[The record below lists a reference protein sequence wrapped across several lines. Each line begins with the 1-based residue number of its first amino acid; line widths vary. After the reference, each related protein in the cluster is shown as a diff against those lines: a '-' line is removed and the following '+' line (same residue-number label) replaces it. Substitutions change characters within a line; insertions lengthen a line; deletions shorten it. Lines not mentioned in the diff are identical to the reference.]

1 MRNLKRALS
10 LALASVML
18 LGMMVVGTSAASY
31 KDVDSKDNL
40 EAIEVLK
47 MVGIMTG
54 DDKGNFNPDKM
65 VTRNEMAVVM
75 CNLLGLKA
83 GGSHPFTDVPAW
95 AAPFVAAC
103 YNNGII
109 AGVSADKF
117 NGDANVTAVQ
127 AGLMLM
133 KALGYFGYAGE
144 FGDSWKLAV
153 VKQADKINL
162 YDGINAYTDK
172 DMTRN
177 EVAKMVLNALEST
190 IQVVTEEGGVQVNGN
205 GVSVNVKA
213 TYKYEDAKNSSG
225 KGYNGINDGVMQLCE
240 KLFGNDLKKGTADNY
255 VDDFGRPATQWTYKE
270 NDITSAKEPEMTY
283 VKDFDKDELKDL
295 KDDKYDF
302 TGAKVYVN
310 GVEDKALDAE
320 EIAKRDYVGT
330 TIELYTADNN
340 SKKVTHI
347 VLVQGYLA
355 QVTNVDEDSIDL
367 DIYNP
372 WTKKDSLG
380 CAVASNLYKDDT
392 KKSDDNFDKLAAGK
406 YAEDD
411 YLIVY
416 TKGADVDDK
425 ILAVSDVK
433 TVSGKVSTFKNKDG
447 DKYNGYNGYITLDGT
462 KYTLASGYNEVE
474 IKAGDEYNFFL
485 DENGY
490 VIGAE
495 TKKESEANIDEVYYV
510 DNVWVKTS
518 TVAGNPNVMTYFA
531 QLVAMDGTI
540 SVVELEDLDKNVD
553 SNKTTTY
560 ENNYDGKLV
569 TISDKKWTDGNN
581 DTHKANDKKV
591 DLKLWT
597 PNAEKT
603 WDLYTASGFAKNLEK
618 DATRIGATVTAPTSG
633 SKTFRLNSA
642 TKYIFVE
649 NTKDKLDSKVYTGG
663 VAFDKAKV
671 IGAYVITG
679 DDSLVAKYVII
690 KTHNAD
696 QSQTYSKDAIF
707 IKSNSTEMG
716 DGYRAQTVYYADG
729 TKKTISVDDSE
740 YGTLHGFY
748 TYDTND
754 DGYYVLDDANT
765 MTIEKN
771 FVWDDEEGA
780 IVDATI
786 GKDALFQ
793 GLLTVTAKSTK
804 SGESTTTYS
813 VEDIDVSAAAFVD
826 AHSTD
831 GNGQYD
837 KSVSTLSRLATLVND
852 GKVGAVTLSL
862 NVSKDGAVI
871 IVVTSIAAK

>member
-40 EAIEVLK
+40 ESIEVLK

-75 CNLLGLKA
+75 CNLLGLKT
-83 GGSHPFTDVPAW
+83 GGTHPFTDVPAW
-95 AAPFVAAC
+95 AAPYVAAC

-109 AGVSADKF
+109 AGVSATQF

-144 FGDSWKLAV
+144 FGDSWKLSV

-162 YDGINAYTDK
+162 YDGINAYTDQ

-270 NDITSAKEPEMTY
+270 DDITSAKEPEMTY

-310 GVEDKALDAE
+310 GVEDKALDADKV
-320 EIAKRDYVGT
+320 AARDYVGT

-372 WTKKDSLG
+372 WTKNSLG
-380 CAVASNLYKDDT
+380 CTVASNLYKDDT

-447 DKYNGYNGYITLDGT
+447 DTYNGYNGYITLDGT

-510 DNVWVKTS
+510 DNVWSKKS
-518 TVAGNPNVMTYFA
+518 TVAGNKNVMTYFA

-560 ENNYDGKLV
+560 ETNYDGKLV

-597 PNAEKT
+597 PNTEKT
-603 WDLYTASGFAKNLEK
+603 WDLYTASAFAKNLEK

-649 NTKDKLDSKVYTGG
+649 NTQDKLDSKVYTGG

-671 IGAYVITG
+671 TSAYVITG

-690 KTHNAD
+690 KTNNAD

-804 SGESTTTYS
+804 SGESSTTYS

-852 GKVGAVTLSL
+852 EKVGAVTLSL

>member
-75 CNLLGLKA
+75 CNLLGLKT
-83 GGSHPFTDVPAW
+83 GGTHPFTDVPAW

-109 AGVSADKF
+109 AGVSATQF

-270 NDITSAKEPEMTY
+270 DDITSAKEPEMTY

-310 GVEDKALDAE
+310 GVEDKALDADKV
-320 EIAKRDYVGT
+320 AARDYVGT

-372 WTKKDSLG
+372 WTKNSLG
-380 CAVASNLYKDDT
+380 CTVASNLYKDDT

-447 DKYNGYNGYITLDGT
+447 DTYNGYNGYITLDGT

-510 DNVWVKTS
+510 DNVWSKKS
-518 TVAGNPNVMTYFA
+518 TVAGNKNVMTYFA

-560 ENNYDGKLV
+560 ETNYDGKLV

-603 WDLYTASGFAKNLEK
+603 WDLYTASAFAKNLEK

-649 NTKDKLDSKVYTGG
+649 NTQDKLDSKVYTGG

-671 IGAYVITG
+671 TSAYVITG

-690 KTHNAD
+690 KTNNAD

-804 SGESTTTYS
+804 SGESSTTYS

-852 GKVGAVTLSL
+852 EKVGAVTLSL

-871 IVVTSIAAK
+871 IVVTSIVAK